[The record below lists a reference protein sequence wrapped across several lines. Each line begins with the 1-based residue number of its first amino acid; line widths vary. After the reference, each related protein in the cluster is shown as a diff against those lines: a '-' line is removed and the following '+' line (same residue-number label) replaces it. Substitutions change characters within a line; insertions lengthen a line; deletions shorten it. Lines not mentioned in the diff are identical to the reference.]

1 MVAVTSEGDH
11 VVSASS
17 DCTLKVWE
25 VVRIGKRWSLRE
37 THILK
42 GHEGEVTGVAVAD
55 ATRRIVSASMDG
67 SVRLWDLDTGEPLQT
82 LLGHDAAVLTV
93 VTTPDGRTAIS
104 SAKNGSMLVWDLAK
118 GEKVRD
124 LKGHTDKT

>member
-17 DCTLKVWE
+17 DGTLKVWE

-93 VTTPDGRTAIS
+93 VTTPARPHGHFLRKEREHACV
-104 SAKNGSMLVWDLAK
+104 GFGK
-118 GEKVRD
+118 GGEGTRPERP
-124 LKGHTDKT
+124 HR